1 MKKIFSFILLVFIAS
16 TSFAQDKMYF
26 NNVKGNRFGD
36 NWDLSIGG
44 GFNYSAYKGIG
55 SNQGEF
61 LNNTGWTVDVT
72 GTKWFNPII
81 GARIQTEAGQVQARN
96 SKSWFITPHVDGVI
110 NLSNWIGGYK
120 NNRIYYANIFA
131 GVGAHIVD
139 IEYDANAGIVGVAG
153 INNVFRV
160 SPAIDIN
167 LELKAHVMECD
178 EMQYV
183 VKHYGKVGQ
192 VYSATVGVTYRFNK
206 RYFVQAV
213 PKIVADEY
221 LALIEKM
228 SDDFDKSRKMN
239 HNMKNLIDK
248 DRAIIA
254 KLVKDHQDL
263 TDKIKNHKCD
273 VKAIN
278 PSFVFFDINSAKI
291 SDYGCVALN
300 ELAKNIKKSN
310 DKFTIVGHADKATG
324 TNEYNLK
331 LSEKRAKAVYD
342 YLVENGVNKD
352 QLTWKGVGSSQNI
365 FPINSTNRVVIVK

>member
-36 NWDLSIGG
+36 NWELSIGG

-61 LNNTGWTVDVT
+61 LNNTGWSAEVT

-120 NNRIYYANIFA
+120 NDRVYYANIFA
-131 GVGAHIVD
+131 GVGAHVVD

-192 VYSATVGVTYRFNK
+192 IYSATVGVTYRFNK
-206 RYFVQAV
+206 RDFVQAV
-213 PKIVADEY
+213 PKVVADEY

-228 SDDFDKSRKMN
+228 NDDLERSRKIN
-239 HNMKNLIDK
+239 DNFKNIINK

-254 KLVKDHQDL
+254 RLVKDNKEL
-263 TDKIKNHKCD
+263 ENKIKNHKCD
-273 VKAIN
+273 VNIVNA
-278 PSFVFFDINSAKI
+278 SFVFFDINSAKI

-300 ELAKNIKKSN
+300 ELVKNIKKSN

-352 QLTWKGVGSSQNI
+352 QLSYVGHGGTDVFHSS
-365 FPINSTNRVVIVK
+365 PKANRLAIIK